1 MSCNSDHI
9 KELLVFRLVVIMMV
23 VIPVFILLVPFVV
36 WKWGMGWYGKR
47 GEEILVVSDLLR

>member
-47 GEEILVVSDLLR
+47 GEEMLVVSDLLR